1 MCSGDERGLMSVAD
15 LQIITPEWPAPPGV
29 RGAFTLRTGG
39 VSVAPYDSL
48 NLGVRLGDSPE
59 AVAEN
64 RRRVRE
70 KLRLP
75 AEPVWLEQ
83 VHGVE
88 VVELSAFGV
97 ASDTGAMQ
105 RSGAEG
111 AADDVRG
118 AGRAGAAAVGA
129 PSGGSGD
136 AAPGRGDLR
145 DRPPIGDA
153 SVARGVGQVC
163 AIRVADCMPVLFAA
177 LDGSVVG
184 AAHAGWRGLA
194 SGVLEATIGR
204 LGVPAS
210 ELIAWMGPAIGPKH
224 FEVGEDVRAAFTAT
238 DEGAA
243 SAFVGNARGRWQ
255 CDLYALARRRLSS
268 LGVSGIYGGGWC
280 TFADAGRFFSYRRDG
295 QCGRMAALIW
305 IEPTQD

>member
-1 MCSGDERGLMSVAD
+1 M
-15 LQIITPEWPAPPGV
+15 
-29 RGAFTLRTGG
+29 GG

-48 NLGVRLGDSPE
+48 NLGARIGDSPE

-88 VVELSAFGV
+88 VVEL
-97 ASDTGAMQ
+97 
-105 RSGAEG
+105 
-111 AADDVRG
+111 G
-118 AGRAGAAAVGA
+118 AGGVPDAVA
-129 PSGGSGD
+129 TGD
-136 AAPGRGDLR
+136 
-145 DRPPIGDA
+145 PPPTADA
-153 SVARGVGQVC
+153 SVARGAGQVC
-163 AIRVADCMPVLFAA
+163 AIRMADCMPVLFAA
-177 LDGSVVG
+177 RDGSVVG

-194 SGVLEATIGR
+194 GGVLEATIGR
-204 LGVPAS
+204 LAVPTT

-224 FEVGEDVRAAFTAT
+224 FEVGEDVRAAFTAA
-238 DEGAA
+238 DAGAA
-243 SAFVGNARGRWQ
+243 SAFVANARGRWQ
-255 CDLYALARRRLSS
+255 CDLYALARRRLSA

-305 IEPTQD
+305 IEAGQG

>member
-1 MCSGDERGLMSVAD
+1 
-15 LQIITPEWPAPPGV
+15 V
-29 RGAFTLRTGG
+29 RAAFTLRTGG

-48 NLGVRLGDSPE
+48 NLGARIGDTRE
-59 AVAEN
+59 AVEEN

-88 VVELSAFGV
+88 VVELGAVGV
-97 ASDTGAMQ
+97 VGVGVGGA
-105 RSGAEG
+105 
-111 AADDVRG
+111 V
-118 AGRAGAAAVGA
+118 GRQGVAGAA
-129 PSGGSGD
+129 GD
-136 AAPGRGDLR
+136 AATGIDGPRA
-145 DRPPIGDA
+145 RPPTADA
-153 SVARGVGQVC
+153 SVARGPGHVC

-177 LDGSVVG
+177 RDGSVVG

-194 SGVLEATIGR
+194 GGVLEATIGR
-204 LGVPAS
+204 LGVPAT

-224 FEVGEDVRAAFTAT
+224 FEVGQDVRVAFTAT
-238 DEGAA
+238 DAGAA
-243 SAFVGNARGRWQ
+243 SAFVANARGRWQ
-255 CDLYALARRRLSS
+255 GDLYALARRRLSA

-280 TFADAGRFFSYRRDG
+280 TFAEAGRFFSYRRDG

-305 IEPTQD
+305 ITPGQG

>member
-1 MCSGDERGLMSVAD
+1 MSAAD
-15 LQIITPEWPAPPGV
+15 LQIITPEWPTPQGV
-29 RGAFTLRTGG
+29 RAAFTLRTGG

-48 NLGVRLGDSPE
+48 NLGARIGDSPD

-75 AEPVWLEQ
+75 AEPVWLAQ

-88 VVELSAFGV
+88 VVELGALGV
-97 ASDTGAMQ
+97 ARDTGTAGG
-105 RSGAEG
+105 GAPVD
-111 AADDVRG
+111 AA
-118 AGRAGAAAVGA
+118 AGRGE
-129 PSGGSGD
+129 P
-136 AAPGRGDLR
+136 R
-145 DRPPIGDA
+145 DRSPAGDA
-153 SVARGVGQVC
+153 SVARGAGQVC

-177 LDGSVVG
+177 RDGSVVG

-194 SGVLEATIGR
+194 GGVLEATIAR
-204 LGVPAS
+204 LGVPAK
-210 ELIAWMGPAIGPKH
+210 ELVAWMGPAIGPKH
-224 FEVGEDVRAAFTAT
+224 FEVGEDVRAAFTIT
-238 DEGAA
+238 DAGAA
-243 SAFVGNARGRWQ
+243 SAFVANARGRWQ

-280 TFADAGRFFSYRRDG
+280 TFGEADQFFSYRRDR

-305 IEPTQD
+305 INPAQG